1 METLKVLSLDGGGV
15 RCVIGVKL
23 LARLERYLGGP
34 IHEKVDMVIGT
45 SAGAI
50 AGCCLSMGMSARE
63 IDRQWDDFSRSF
75 FPPAKHPKDY
85 LRRLTRM
92 GGLTPKYEEASLI
105 DGLKALFGEKTL
117 GELTIPHTMA
127 VAYNPGAMQVHVFCS
142 SDPQHSNIP
151 VWEAC
156 RASGAGPTFFSEAG
170 PNCLIDGGVIANNPT
185 TLGILHGI
193 EKARRTPYE
202 DAAQRLLVI
211 SVGSGLPVRDRT
223 VAKSMVQHA
232 RRLLDIMM
240 YTDLGVG
247 NFLLPKDNYYR
258 LQPLVPD
265 RLAVTDNHS
274 RLPELR
280 EFGSKFAKDMDPTL
294 RQIAWRL
301 NNDQTA
307 QSRCA

>member
-1 METLKVLSLDGGGV
+1 MASLRILSLDGGGV

-23 LARLERYLGGP
+23 LAQLERYLGGP

-50 AGCCLSMGMSARE
+50 TGCCLSMGMSATE
-63 IDRQWDDFSRSF
+63 IDRQWDDFCRSF

-85 LRRLTRM
+85 LRRLSRM
-92 GGLTPKYEEASLI
+92 GGLTPKYEETSLI
-105 DGLKALFGEKTL
+105 AGLKALFGNKTL
-117 GELTIPHTMA
+117 GELSIPHTMA
-127 VAYNPGAMQVHVFCS
+127 VAFNPGAMQAHVFCS
-142 SDPQHSNIP
+142 SDPEHSRVP

-170 PNCLIDGGVIANNPT
+170 PNRLIDGGVIANNPT

-193 EKARRTPYE
+193 EQARKASND
-202 DAAQRLLVI
+202 DATQRLLVI

-223 VAKSMVQHA
+223 MAKSMIQHA

-240 YTDLGVG
+240 YTDLEVG
-247 NFLLPKDNYYR
+247 AFLLPKNNYFR
-258 LQPLVPD
+258 MQPTVPE

-280 EFGSKFAKDMDPTL
+280 EFGSQFALDMDPML

-301 NNDQTA
+301 NHDEA
-307 QSRCA
+307 A